1 VRKSL
6 KDLEH
11 KRNYSE
17 NVSKEIADN
26 TNKMK
31 DIGNASAD
39 AMIYAAKMV
48 RPGAKLL
55 DVAEASEKFLRDKGF
70 GLAFPINLSINAQ
83 AAHYTPTVGDEKVF
97 SDNDIVKIDFG
108 AEKNGLL
115 SDGAITID
123 LSGKN
128 QRMVDVAELALD
140 NAISAV
146 RHGVSV
152 CDIGKA
158 VADTVKDTGFVP
170 IKNLGGHAIKEHEL
184 HAEFFIPNYD
194 NGDFTII
201 EEGMVI
207 AIEPFITTGKG
218 MVTDSDIN
226 EIWSYVSSVPVRSA
240 EAKLL
245 MQHMENNNSKEPFA
259 VRWFS
264 NLVNSKFRLY
274 AAISELARAGVI
286 EPHPTLV
293 EISGKDVAQAEAQL
307 MVTKDGCNVITRA
320 KL

>member
-1 VRKSL
+1 M
-6 KDLEH
+6 EH
-11 KRNYSE
+11 KRNYSD
-17 NVSKEIADN
+17 NVSETDKQNINELKE
-26 TNKMK
+26 
-31 DIGNASAD
+31 IGNASAD
-39 AMIYAAKMV
+39 AMIYASKMV

-55 DVAEASEKFLRDKGF
+55 DVAEASEKFLREKGF
-70 GLAFPINLSINAQ
+70 GLAFPINLSINEQ
-83 AAHYTPTVGDEKVF
+83 AAHYTPTVADEKVF
-97 SDNDIVKIDFG
+97 SENDIVKIDFG

-115 SDGAITID
+115 GDGAITID
-123 LSGKN
+123 LSGKR
-128 QRMVDVAELALD
+128 QKMIDVAELALD

-158 VADTVKDTGFVP
+158 ISDTVKDSGFVP

-194 NGDFTII
+194 NGDFTVL

-226 EIWSYVSSVPVRSA
+226 EIYSFVASVPVRSA

-245 MQHMENNNSKEPFA
+245 MQHIEKSNSKEPFA
-259 VRWFS
+259 VRWLS

-274 AAISELARAGVI
+274 AAISELTRAGVI

-307 MVTKDGCNVITRA
+307 VVTKDGCDVITRA